1 VSVLVSVESAAEQLG
16 LNPARVRAL
25 VAGGQLA
32 GHKIGGRWVID
43 DVAIAA
49 RLDRRTRTG
58 RPLSARSA
66 WGLLWTAAAEPT
78 PWLAPRERARARER
92 VRDWPIEDW
101 PWVAQHRATARKLR
115 AHPSVLDAV
124 RDDPRSV
131 RSGGSVR
138 HLPID
143 LVAVGDAELYLRSS
157 DVKRFVADYALLE
170 SKQPNV
176 TIRVPPDDLW
186 IFETNDAPWP
196 VVVVDLLESGDD
208 RSARSARQ
216 LNKRMRSR

>member
-1 VSVLVSVESAAEQLG
+1 VPVSVESAAERLG

-25 VAGGQLA
+25 VASGQLA
-32 GHKIGGRWVID
+32 GYKIGGRWVID
-43 DVAIAA
+43 EVAIAA
-49 RLDRRTRTG
+49 RLDRPG
-58 RPLSARSA
+58 RLLSARAA
-66 WGLLWTAAAEPT
+66 WGLLWTAAGEPT

-92 VRDWPIEDW
+92 VRNWPIEDW
-101 PWVAQHRATARKLR
+101 PWATQHRATARKLR

-138 HLPID
+138 HLAID
-143 LVAVGDAELYLRSS
+143 LVAVGDAEIYLRSS
-157 DVKRFVADYALLE
+157 DVKSLVADYALLE
-170 SKQPNV
+170 SNQPNV

-186 IFETNDAPWP
+186 LFETNDAPWP
-196 VVVVDLLESGDD
+196 IVVVDLLESGDD

-216 LNKRMRSR
+216 LNKRMQTR